1 MGWILTGLWL
11 ALIIVVVAGAA
22 LALCRRY
29 CIGWQWS
36 ARNVWNVCEEWRQR
50 LSWLWAPREE
60 KVGLVKAQYPTAQT
74 IPGLYRQPGNTS
86 QHLLHSNSDLRIDP
100 QGGFTR
106 FEPVDRDL
114 HPPLGAIG
122 STIPP
127 QPLRPAP
134 QPNPIPQMNPA
145 PPPKSTSRPRP
156 PPLQP
161 PSTVNYLRMQDTGPG
176 PLTPPPS
183 LQGSI
188 PSRSNGP
195 SFFHF
200 QAKPIKSY
208 GLYKTSNEHV
218 PPFRF
223 DDTTQSVTESIQ
235 MTPYGAQNHVDSRL
249 RYELEEERRKD
260 TRCNPYRQFDA
271 GVESTRIRYGVDGA
285 PIATLNGKG
294 DEDGNTSYGS
304 YDIVQRSH
312 MIRQHVRND
321 SRISASSYGMTNSS
335 NAASQTIMESIY
347 GPAALS
353 KMLQSTQS
361 LGNDLD
367 RKSNEMQSIEM
378 TPFRSS
384 SLQNDIDA
392 SYLFRESQGLQKVSQ
407 YIQSLP
413 DLPIYGSMNELALH
427 QDQEH
432 VLYDDTMPDSIDALK
447 FNSESA
453 SSPVPPPPAP
463 PDPPKDLSKKNGPTT
478 GEKIFNALRLVTS
491 QSYIDAPKFYNRSS
505 VLSAPEQVQ
514 CFTFPSRSPSLVD
527 DTLSNQLQNDVRDIY
542 GENDVDVIGPD
553 GSRRSSDLYSPE
565 LNLEAHRTA
574 QEVYNSLQN
583 PPSSPLLLKD
593 HHDQETY
600 SYETD
605 PSFTRTSEDI
615 LNSIEQRRKSMER
628 QNGILSELNEFDEA
642 DSLSFQTQNQDFY
655 GAQEEFLKRK
665 SSQNWEDAF
674 ISNYT
679 LNDFNEISRG
689 SRRGP
694 QGPEPE
700 PPPDELDMKRAISCE
715 SVCSETSVVFNDLE
729 EKRIVGCVCVTVEYD
744 RLSGR
749 GADSEGELSVT
760 VHEASD
766 LKMPDG
772 QPAQNTF
779 ARVCLLPDRQ
789 LSQRTKTYRGS
800 PLTRYHEKFLF
811 CLHGGPTGRTLLV
824 EVYSDE
830 NCIGSDEIL
839 IGEATLPL
847 EPPPRGT
854 GTTTTRLQL
863 VGSRLPKPRLG
874 ELMFS
879 LSYSPTAERLTLVV
893 VKAKNLRG
901 ASSVSGDFFVKV
913 YLIQQG
919 KKVHKKRTSIKK
931 GENNP
936 IFNEF
941 IIFNVPTHILENI
954 QLRLKVAEINSEQGM
969 KPISVGYII
978 VGPTST
984 GNALL
989 HWRQM
994 LAAYRHPVA
1003 MWHPLRK

>member
-1 MGWILTGLWL
+1 MGWTLTGLGV
-11 ALIIVVVAGAA
+11 ALIIVVIAGAA

-36 ARNVWNVCEEWRQR
+36 TRNVWNVCEEWRQR

-74 IPGLYRQPGNTS
+74 IPGLYRQPGNAS
-86 QHLLHSNSDLRIDP
+86 QLLHSDSDLRLNE
-100 QGGFTR
+100 QGAFTR

-114 HPPLGAIG
+114 HPPLGATG

-134 QPNPIPQMNPA
+134 QPNPIPQPNPA
-145 PPPKSTSRPRP
+145 PPPKSTARPRP
-156 PPLQP
+156 PPLQTTN
-161 PSTVNYLRMQDTGPG
+161 TVNYLRMQETGPG

-188 PSRSNGP
+188 PSRSTGP

-200 QAKPIKSY
+200 QAKPKNY
-208 GLYKTSNEHV
+208 GLYKTSNDHV
-218 PPFRF
+218 SPFGF
-223 DDTTQSVTESIQ
+223 EDDTTKSVTESIQ

-249 RYELEEERRKD
+249 RYDLEEERRKD
-260 TRCNPYRQFDA
+260 ARCNPYRQFDA
-271 GVESTRIRYGVDGA
+271 NMESTRIRYGVDGA
-285 PIATLNGKG
+285 PIATLDGKG
-294 DEDGNTSYGS
+294 DEESNTSYGS

-321 SRISASSYGMTNSS
+321 SRVTQSSFGMTNSS

-347 GPAALS
+347 GHEALS
-353 KMLQSTQS
+353 KMLQSTQN
-361 LGNDLD
+361 LGNNLD
-367 RKSNEMQSIEM
+367 HKSNELQSIEM

-384 SLQNDIDA
+384 NVLQDDIGS

-413 DLPIYGSMNELALH
+413 DLPIYDSMNELARQ

-432 VLYDDTMPDSIDALK
+432 VLYDDTIPESIDGLK

-463 PDPPKDLSKKNGPTT
+463 PDPPKDVPKKNGPTT
-478 GEKIFNALRLVTS
+478 GEKIFNAFRLVTS
-491 QSYIDAPKFYNRSS
+491 QSYIDASKFYNS

-514 CFTFPSRSPSLVD
+514 CFTFPSRSPSLVED
-527 DTLSNQLQNDVRDIY
+527 SISNQLQDEVQDIY
-542 GENDVDVIGPD
+542 TEHDADVIGPD
-553 GSRRSSDLYSPE
+553 GSRRSLDLYSPE

-593 HHDQETY
+593 HDQEIC
-600 SYETD
+600 SYESD

-628 QNGILSELNEFDEA
+628 QNGILSELNELDEA
-642 DSLSFQTQNQDFY
+642 DSKQNSQEFY
-655 GAQEEFLKRK
+655 AAQEELLLRK

-674 ISNYT
+674 KVNYT
-679 LNDFNEISRG
+679 LNDLNEISRG

-700 PPPDELDMKRAISCE
+700 PPPDESVMKRAISCE
-715 SVCSETSVVFNDLE
+715 SVCSETSVVLNDLE
-729 EKRIVGCVCVTVEYD
+729 ERPIAGYVCVTVEYD

-749 GADSEGELSVT
+749 GFDNEGDLVVSVR
-760 VHEASD
+760 EAKD
-766 LKMPDG
+766 LVTPDG
-772 QPAQNTF
+772 QPARDTF

-789 LSQRTKTYRGS
+789 SSWKTRTYRGTSS
-800 PLTRYHEKFLF
+800 PCYQEKFLF
-811 CLHGGPTGRTLLV
+811 GLHGGPTGRTLLI
-824 EVYSDE
+824 EVFSDE
-830 NCIGSDEIL
+830 TSIGGDETL
-839 IGEATLPL
+839 IGESTLPL

-854 GTTTTRLQL
+854 GTTTTWLQL
-863 VGSRLPKPRLG
+863 AGSYMPSPRLG

-901 ASSVSGDFFVKV
+901 ASSVPGDFFVKV
-913 YLIQQG
+913 YLLQQG
-919 KKVHKKRTSIKK
+919 EKVHKKRTSIKK

-941 IIFNVPTHILENI
+941 IIFNVPTHILESI

-969 KPISVGYII
+969 KPISVGYIV

-984 GNALL
+984 GRALH
-989 HWRQM
+989 HWKQM
-994 LAAYRHPVA
+994 LAAFRHPVP